1 MSRSLATKCQD
12 TILTLYSVFTVYCS
26 LTAVT
31 VNFRSTWNAVFTLP
45 KFPPP
50 FPLPPPFHVSTPT
63 KWANV
68 NAIQLILLIFKGAEM
83 FVIEY
88 RLFDKPSINY
98 IFGSIPC
105 LLKQRLFEPC
115 IFRLEGSSTFR
126 NPGRWKWIRVQ
137 YLAVA
142 LVSFWTWVPWH
153 FSFFFFFF
161 LFSFFPVFKRGVPPA
176 EQPFIVEDMP
186 QMHRFVYD
194 YYSHYVE
201 SLRAQRE
208 VRWTV
213 KQIKCKLYWTV
224 ILVSMALPPS

>member
-161 LFSFFPVFKRGVPPA
+161 FIFIFSCFQAWSSASWATFYCWRHAADASFCIWLL
-176 EQPFIVEDMP
+176 Q
-186 QMHRFVYD
+186 
-194 YYSHYVE
+194 
-201 SLRAQRE
+201 SLRWITESSERG
-208 VRWTV
+208 
-213 KQIKCKLYWTV
+213 KMNCKTNK
-224 ILVSMALPPS
+224 M